1 MFLGPT
7 GVGKTELTKALAE
20 FMFNDEKALIK
31 VDMSEYMEKHSTSK
45 LIGSPPGYVGY
56 DESGQLTEAVRHRP
70 YAVILFDEVE
80 KAHPEVFNLLLQ
92 VLDEGR
98 LTDSKGR
105 VVNFKNTVIIMTS
118 NIGSQ
123 YIQKMEQ
130 MGFSHHVEGG
140 EYAQVKDRVMDAVKE
155 FFKPEFLNRLDETI
169 IFDVL
174 SKDEIKKIVG
184 LQVSSLS
191 KRLLEKEIILE
202 VTPEAVAH
210 IGDKSYDPHYGAR
223 PIKRFVQ
230 THILNKIAS
239 LMLLKKFAKGG
250 IAEVSL
256 DKKGELVVEAKKPRK
271 IPSPLQGAELLEVP
285 EEKRKK

>member
-1 MFLGPT
+1 
-7 GVGKTELTKALAE
+7 
-20 FMFNDEKALIK
+20 
-31 VDMSEYMEKHSTSK
+31 MEKHSTSK

-56 DESGQLTEAVRHRP
+56 DESGQLTEAVRHRA

-105 VVNFKNTVIIMTS
+105 IVNFKNTIIIMTS

-130 MGFSHHVEGG
+130 IGFSNMAAGT
-140 EYAQVKDRVMDAVKE
+140 EYTQVKDRVMDAVKE

-174 SKDEIKKIVG
+174 SKEEVKSIVG
-184 LQVSSLS
+184 LQVDMLA

-202 VTPEAVAH
+202 VTPEAVTH
-210 IGDKSYDPHYGAR
+210 ISEKSYDPHYGAR
-223 PIKRFVQ
+223 PIKRFMQ
-230 THILNKIAS
+230 THILNQIAS
-239 LMLLKKFAKGG
+239 LMLSKKFTKGS
-250 IAEVSL
+250 IAEVSV
-256 DKKGELVVEAKKPRK
+256 DKKGEITVDAKKPRK
-271 IPSPLQGAELLEVP
+271 IPSPITKAEAM
-285 EEKRKK
+285 RKSS

>member
-1 MFLGPT
+1 M
-7 GVGKTELTKALAE
+7 
-20 FMFNDEKALIK
+20 
-31 VDMSEYMEKHSTSK
+31 
-45 LIGSPPGYVGY
+45 
-56 DESGQLTEAVRHRP
+56 
-70 YAVILFDEVE
+70 ILFDEVE

-105 VVNFKNTVIIMTS
+105 VVNFKNTIIIMTS

-130 MGFSHHVEGG
+130 IGFSNLTAGT
-140 EYAQVKDRVMDAVKE
+140 EYAQVKERVTEAVKE

-174 SKDEIKKIVG
+174 SKDEVKMIVG
-184 LQVSSLS
+184 LQIEILA

-202 VTPEAVAH
+202 VTKDAVTY
-210 IGDKSYDPHYGAR
+210 ISEKSYDPHYGAR
-223 PIKRFVQ
+223 PIKRFIQ
-230 THILNKIAS
+230 THILNQIAS
-239 LMLLKKFAKGG
+239 LMLSKKFAKGS

-256 DKKGELVVEAKKPRK
+256 DKKGEIVVEAKKPRK
-271 IPSPLQGAELLEVP
+271 IPSPLTKADMVH
-285 EEKRKK
+285 KS

>member
-45 LIGSPPGYVGY
+45 LIGSPPGYVGH

-80 KAHPEVFNLLLQ
+80 KAHPEVFNILLQ

-105 VVNFKNTVIIMTS
+105 VVNFKNTIIVMTS

-130 MGFSHHVEGG
+130 MGFNNIEAGT
-140 EYAQVKDRVMDAVKE
+140 EYTQVKERVTDAVKE
-155 FFKPEFLNRLDETI
+155 FFKPEFLNRLDETV

-174 SKDEIKKIVG
+174 SKTDIQEIVN
-184 LQVSSLS
+184 LQVASIA

-202 VTPEAVAH
+202 VADEAVAL
-210 IGDKSYDPHYGAR
+210 IADKSYDPHYGAR
-223 PIKRFVQ
+223 PIKRYMQ
-230 THILNKIAS
+230 TTILNTIAS
-239 LMLLKKFAKGG
+239 LMLSKKFIKGG
-250 IAEVSL
+250 IAYVSVN
-256 DKKGELVVEAKKPRK
+256 KKGEIEVEAKKPKK
-271 IPSPLQGAELLEVP
+271 IPSPITKAEIM
-285 EEKRKK
+285 KKSA

>member
-1 MFLGPT
+1 
-7 GVGKTELTKALAE
+7 
-20 FMFNDEKALIK
+20 
-31 VDMSEYMEKHSTSK
+31 
-45 LIGSPPGYVGY
+45 
-56 DESGQLTEAVRHRP
+56 VRHRP

-105 VVNFKNTVIIMTS
+105 VVNFKNTIIIMTS

-130 MGFSHHVEGG
+130 IGFSNHTTGG
-140 EYAQVKDRVMDAVKE
+140 EYSQVKDRVIEAVKE

-174 SKDEIKKIVG
+174 SKDEVKSIVG
-184 LQVSSLS
+184 LQVDMLA

-202 VTPEAVAH
+202 VTPEAVTH
-210 IGDKSYDPHYGAR
+210 ISNKSYDPHYGAR
-223 PIKRFVQ
+223 PIKRFMQ
-230 THILNKIAS
+230 THILNQIAS
-239 LMLLKKFAKGG
+239 LMLAKKFAKGS

-256 DKKGELVVEAKKPRK
+256 DKKGELVVEAKKPKK
-271 IPSPLQGAELLEVP
+271 IPSPLTQEELMT
-285 EEKRKK
+285 KNK